1 SDAMQGAPLL
11 SRGRRWLGIFG
22 GRFTPWL
29 ARSTTSPR
37 ELNAARI
44 TCGSLERRLVVAS
57 QSASSSS
64 PQLCRAA
71 EQRDERAPLH
81 SITSSAQA
89 SSMSMELSCTGAGVA
104 SRAHANNGQQ
114 GKSPG
119 SEAGAR
125 LGFACHGG
133 NTVTNR
139 TVMDA
144 CSLHNSAI
152 SEIRLL

>member
-1 SDAMQGAPLL
+1 MVRYLWRPLH
-11 SRGRRWLGIFG
+11 S
-22 GRFTPWL
+22 L
-29 ARSTTSPR
+29 ARQIHDFT
-37 ELNAARI
+37 ARAKRGP
-44 TCGSLERRLVVAS
+44 T
-57 QSASSSS
+57 S

-71 EQRDERAPLH
+71 EQRDERV
-81 SITSSAQA
+81 TSSARA

-133 NTVTNR
+133 NTVTSR